1 MRIEYNLTQSAR
13 QAQFVAT
20 GNMPPQKQT
29 MQLDVAALTP
39 EDRAAIMPK
48 LIAGNGNMLD
58 VIALV
63 SLAPRENWRFV
74 PALELDS
81 EPTTTFVV
89 NHLRE
94 TIAQEAIAAVAE
106 KERQAAVRAAETEQA
121 KLVEKIRLANIE
133 REAQQREKAA
143 AAEEEKRRW
152 ADAHGSDHL
161 KRALDRGHN
170 SQRLYVTERAALE
183 APGFAVDFSDNAK
196 WRSRATPSVAALD
209 AADAADKLDV
219 GAAKIVWL
227 TSPVYEVAD
236 DEWVPREAIV
246 IEDYLGKYY
255 LVQEL

>member
-48 LIAGNGNMLD
+48 LLAGNGDMLD
-58 VIALV
+58 AIGLV

-74 PALELDS
+74 PALELDR
-81 EPTTTFVV
+81 EPTTAFVV
-89 NHLRE
+89 KHLCE
-94 TIAQEAIAAVAE
+94 TIAQEEIAAVAE
-106 KERQAAVRAAETEQA
+106 KERLAAVRAAEAEQA
-121 KLVEKIRLANIE
+121 KLIEKIRLAGIE
-133 REAQQREKAA
+133 REAQQLEKAA

-161 KRALDRGHN
+161 KRALNRGHN
-170 SQRLYVTERAALE
+170 SQRLYVSERAALE

-196 WRSRATPSVAALD
+196 WRSRSTPSVAALD
-209 AADAADKLDV
+209 AADAADAMNV
-219 GAAKIVWL
+219 GKAKIVWL
-227 TSPVYEVAD
+227 TSPTYEVAD
-236 DEWVPREAIV
+236 DEFDPREAIV
-246 IEDYLGKYY
+246 IEEYLGKYY
-255 LVQEL
+255 LVREL